1 MSSTQN
7 DPLFSVAD
15 IGVFSCAKCRK
26 PMKLSS
32 IESGDPGFDMRTFK
46 CEKCDDTIKFAV
58 AI

>member
-1 MSSTQN
+1 
-7 DPLFSVAD
+7 
-15 IGVFSCAKCRK
+15 
-26 PMKLSS
+26 MKLSS